1 MILVHEDS
9 YKVILRKPLSGR
21 EIHLP
26 PIRKTIYLEHL
37 GGKTSL
43 LMYVRSPKRF
53 VFSVDPDLS
62 RDDDFVLM
70 MTWTSRTDEKDSLF
84 NSIAFFKSG
93 NEDWV
98 YIEELT
104 LVEDIVYVNGLFYV
118 LKRWK
123 MLYSISCDDVC
134 YKVRRITP
142 LDHEVEDDPLSYLV
156 ESPEGDLLGINVR
169 RNQRLLPEF
178 KIYKLVWFSKNP
190 RWEQVMSLGDV
201 TLFLGNSRS
210 ISVTASD
217 FPGSQTPDDGGCFS
231 NSIYF
236 FERGY
241 CHFLNSYIGGP
252 YVFHVNDR
260 SVTRLPIHGRSFLW
274 ISPKFM

>member
-9 YKVILRKPLSGR
+9 YKVILCKPLSGR

-43 LMYVRSPKRF
+43 LMYIRSPKRF

-98 YIEELT
+98 YIEELS

-118 LKRWK
+118 LK
-123 MLYSISCDDVC
+123 
-134 YKVRRITP
+134 
-142 LDHEVEDDPLSYLV
+142 
-156 ESPEGDLLGINVR
+156 
-169 RNQRLLPEF
+169 
-178 KIYKLVWFSKNP
+178 
-190 RWEQVMSLGDV
+190 
-201 TLFLGNSRS
+201 
-210 ISVTASD
+210 
-217 FPGSQTPDDGGCFS
+217 
-231 NSIYF
+231 
-236 FERGY
+236 
-241 CHFLNSYIGGP
+241 
-252 YVFHVNDR
+252 
-260 SVTRLPIHGRSFLW
+260 
-274 ISPKFM
+274 